1 MSYFHQANFLVPEKV
16 VISKLLLFNIF
27 FEGYRLG
34 QLWNVSPTYQ
44 GIDRACRLLDNFGLK
59 MMQKELWRQ

>member
-1 MSYFHQANFLVPEKV
+1 MSYFHQANLFVPEKA

-44 GIDRACRLLDNFGLK
+44 GIDWACRLLDNFGLK